1 VASSKGGGEFA
12 GESSRGGTTARVGI
26 STMSAESNL
35 EASTQPSP
43 EKRAA
48 TGFARDV
55 CDSPSKR
62 IHRWASNFGGGIE

>member
-1 VASSKGGGEFA
+1 MASSKGGGEFS

-26 STMSAESNL
+26 STVSAESNL

-55 CDSPSKR
+55 GDSPSKSS
-62 IHRWASNFGGGIE
+62 HRWASSFVGGIE